1 MSYDPQ
7 AAPLVVMP
15 AEEEEEEDPPPPVL
29 PRPKSPRTL
38 EACAQVGVSVEELE
52 YHDLP
57 HYEKPRFGENY
68 VLEEVAFSRYRAAES
83 MRLMKL
89 EQVLEARKE
98 LLKPKDTG
106 KSALVLA
113 AENQVKEALR
123 REVEKQA
130 QFKQAQQRKAE
141 KEVRQVLLLQAS
153 AAEMAEKNRIRQEKE
168 AQRAID
174 LEEEAKRQREE
185 FNKRKQEMERLKL
198 EDERAR
204 NQKLRDE
211 QIARLEKEKKRLAKE
226 ERERKQ
232 RAKELLI
239 KQQQKAERQRE
250 HKAMIEAKE
259 KQREMAAEK
268 RLTQMAAKDMMRK
281 EAQEL
286 AQEETARRNAE
297 LKEYQSLRMLG
308 IREFQEKQIAEQRSA
323 FVEKQEVAAE
333 KLAVLEKRKEE
344 ERIAAKKREKE
355 KEIERAKVFDQMKA
369 VAEDRRESFLEIM
382 TVKERKMQLVEKKL
396 TREREVRRENLRL
409 IAAGKEDRVRRAQK
423 AEEYNRSIMQQKL
436 EDNEEKQREI
446 KANKEFM
453 LKERK
458 RMQRQSQIERAQM
471 KESLEKLKTYGGR
484 PDDALMALIG
494 GDDLLKN
501 SESQDSVDNSSSP
514 VDGSVQK
521 IQDGRVGQVQNQGSL
536 PDITARPGS
545 REAEGGSR
553 SSTISGPYNQDSGEG
568 GMYSFEQQELSVID
582 MHLIRL
588 EDLRRQ
594 QNEEL
599 LVRPPHPCI
608 VDNLKHAQAI
618 NIVWKR
624 CPPSDCWLCALR
636 LFFTKNMKKRRRGS

>member
-1 MSYDPQ
+1 M
-7 AAPLVVMP
+7 VVTP
-15 AEEEEEEDPPPPVL
+15 AEEEEEDDPPPPVL
-29 PRPKSPRTL
+29 PRPKSPRTM
-38 EACAQVGVSVEELE
+38 EACLKVGVSVEELE
-52 YHDLP
+52 YRDLP
-57 HYEKPRFGENY
+57 FFEKPKFGENH

-98 LLKPKDTG
+98 LLKPKETG

-113 AENQVKEALR
+113 AENSAKEALQ

-130 QFKQAQQRKAE
+130 QFKQQQQRKAE

-168 AQRAID
+168 AQRAIEI
-174 LEEEAKRQREE
+174 EEEAKRQREE
-185 FNKRKQEMERLKL
+185 FNRRKQEMERLKI

-204 NQKLRDE
+204 NQKLREE
-211 QIARLEKEKKRLAKE
+211 QLERLEKEKKRLAKE

-232 RAKELLI
+232 RAKEIVI

-268 RLTQMAAKDMMRK
+268 RLTQMAAKDHMRR

-286 AQEETARRNAE
+286 AQEEVARRNAE
-297 LKEYQSLRMLG
+297 LKEYQSLRMLS
-308 IREFQEKQIAEQRSA
+308 IREFQEKQIAEQRGA
-323 FVEKQEVAAE
+323 FVVKQEIAAE
-333 KLAVLEKRKEE
+333 KLAVIEERKEK
-344 ERIAAKKREKE
+344 ERIAAKIREKE
-355 KEIERAKVFDQMKA
+355 KEKERAKVFDQMKE
-369 VAEDRRESFLEIM
+369 VAEERRKSFLQIM
-382 TVKERKMQLVEKKL
+382 KVKERKMELVEKKL
-396 TREREVRRENLRL
+396 AREREVKREQLRL
-409 IAAGKEDRVRRAQK
+409 IAAAKEDRVHRSKK
-423 AEEYNRSIMQQKL
+423 AEEYTRSIMQVKL
-436 EDNEEKQREI
+436 EENEEKQREI
-446 KANKEFM
+446 KAHKEYM

-501 SESQDSVDNSSSP
+501 SASQDDVDNSSSP
-514 VDGSVQK
+514 VDGTAPQ
-521 IQDGRVGQVQNQGSL
+521 IQDGRVGQPQAQSSL
-536 PDITARPGS
+536 PDISARPGS
-545 REAEGGSR
+545 REAEGGPMSD
-553 SSTISGPYNQDSGEG
+553 SQNQDGGDG
-568 GMYSFEQQELSVID
+568 GMYSFAQPELSAID

-599 LVRPPHPCI
+599 LVR
-608 VDNLKHAQAI
+608 AI
-618 NIVWKR
+618 
-624 CPPSDCWLCALR
+624 
-636 LFFTKNMKKRRRGS
+636 

>member
-1 MSYDPQ
+1 M
-7 AAPLVVMP
+7 VVTP
-15 AEEEEEEDPPPPVL
+15 AEEEEEDDPPPPVL
-29 PRPKSPRTL
+29 PRPKSPRTM
-38 EACAQVGVSVEELE
+38 EACLKVGVSVEELE
-52 YHDLP
+52 YRDLP
-57 HYEKPRFGENY
+57 FFEKPKFGENY

-113 AENQVKEALR
+113 AENQVKEALQ

-130 QFKQAQQRKAE
+130 QFKQQQQRKAE
-141 KEVRQVLLLQAS
+141 KEVRQVLLLQAN

-168 AQRAID
+168 AQRALEI
-174 LEEEAKRQREE
+174 EEEAKRQREE
-185 FNKRKQEMERLKL
+185 FNRRKQEMERLKI

-204 NQKLRDE
+204 NQKLREE
-211 QIARLEKEKKRLAKE
+211 QLERLEKEKIRLAKE

-232 RAKELLI
+232 RAKEIVI

-268 RLTQMAAKDMMRK
+268 RLTQMAAKDLMRR

-286 AQEETARRNAE
+286 AQEEVARRNAE
-297 LKEYQSLRMLG
+297 LKEYQSLRMHS
-308 IREFQEKQIAEQRSA
+308 IREFQEKQVAEQRRA
-323 FVEKQEVAAE
+323 FVVKQEIAAE
-333 KLAVLEKRKEE
+333 KLVVLEERKEK
-344 ERIAAKKREKE
+344 ERIAAKIREKE
-355 KEIERAKVFDQMKA
+355 KEKERAKVFDQMKV
-369 VAEDRRESFLEIM
+369 VAEERRQSFLEIM
-382 TVKERKMQLVEKKL
+382 AVKERKMQLVEKKL
-396 TREREVRRENLRL
+396 KREREVKREQLRL
-409 IAAGKEDRVRRAQK
+409 IAAAKEDRVQRSKK
-423 AEEYNRSIMQQKL
+423 AEEYSRGIMQLKL
-436 EDNEEKQREI
+436 EENEEKQREI
-446 KANKEFM
+446 KAHKEYM

-494 GDDLLKN
+494 GEELLKN
-501 SESQDSVDNSSSP
+501 SASQDDVDNSSSP
-514 VDGSVQK
+514 VDRTAQQ
-521 IQDGRVGQVQNQGSL
+521 IQDGRVGQSLQAQSSL
-536 PDITARPGS
+536 PDISARPGS
-545 REAEGGSR
+545 REAEGGAMS
-553 SSTISGPYNQDSGEG
+553 DSQNPGGGDG
-568 GMYSFEQQELSVID
+568 GMYSFVQHELSAID

-599 LVRPPHPCI
+599 LVRPTQPF
-608 VDNLKHAQAI
+608 A
-618 NIVWKR
+618 
-624 CPPSDCWLCALR
+624 
-636 LFFTKNMKKRRRGS
+636 